1 MTADEQTGVALV
13 LIDVLDDLSSEH
25 SQDDL
30 EGAALAAPKI
40 LALRERAH
48 EAGVPVIYAN
58 HRVDTEELTAFS
70 KARDAGH
77 VVTRMLVPTDK
88 DHSVLKSGPSAF
100 DATEL
105 QSLLQRLEA
114 RTVVLAGFSAD
125 NDVLRTAK
133 DARDRGYN
141 VVVPSDCTAAETN
154 AVTDLALGWIRS
166 EANARVAPS
175 LSIDLRA
182 LRYERGDAV
191 TEL

>member
-1 MTADEQTGVALV
+1 MTEDEQTGVALV
-13 LIDVLDDLSSEH
+13 LIDVLDDLSSSH
-25 SQDDL
+25 SQDEL
-30 EGAALAAPKI
+30 EGAHLAAPKI

-58 HRVDTEELTAFS
+58 HRFDAQELTAFS

-105 QSLLQRLEA
+105 ESLLQKLEA

-125 NDVLRTAK
+125 NDVLKTAT
-133 DARDRGYN
+133 DARARGYH
-141 VVVPSDCTAAETN
+141 VVVPSDCIAAGTN
-154 AVTDLALGWIRS
+154 ALTDLALGWIRS
-166 EANARVAPS
+166 EANARVDAS
-175 LSIDLRA
+175 DAIDLRA
-182 LRYERGDAV
+182 LRYERVG
-191 TEL
+191 